1 MRIRVAI
8 ADDHLLVREGLARL
22 LASYSELDVVGTAA
36 DGVEA
41 LDLVDAL
48 SPDVL
53 LLDLAMPRLDG
64 MAVIPRVLET
74 CPATRVLVLTMF
86 DEPEYAQA
94 VLDLGA
100 SGLISKAAS
109 ADELRKVIRDVARGE
124 VLSAGAPLLTGREKE
139 VLALIAVG
147 ESNDGVASALSIRPK
162 TVERHVQRIMSKLGI
177 HTRIGL
183 VAYAKRVGLT

>member
-8 ADDHLLVREGLARL
+8 VDDHLLVREGLVRL
-22 LASYSELDVVGTAA
+22 LTSYSELDVVGTAA

-41 LDLVDAL
+41 LNLVDTL

-53 LLDLAMPRLDG
+53 LLDLAMPHLDG

-94 VLDLGA
+94 VLGLGA

-109 ADELRKVIRDVARGE
+109 ADELRKAIRNAARGE
-124 VLSAGAPLLTGREKE
+124 VLPTDVPQLSEREKE

-147 ESNDGVASALSIRPK
+147 ESNGEIATALSIRPK
-162 TVERHVQRIMSKLGI
+162 TVERHTQRIMSKLNI

-183 VAYAKRVGLT
+183 VVYAKRVGLA